1 MKLIWA
7 SLCTVLLASACAT
20 TGLSQNERL
29 ALYRSHAGEPVGSVR
44 KWTNSV
50 QWRVLS
56 DDALV
61 VWTRPNEAHLFEFR
75 TRCIGLRSARTIT
88 ISNMGGL
95 VSSRFDSVTITAP
108 VTATGSQVPCRISTI
123 RPLDMRAIN
132 DTKRDLREAQT
143 VERNPDAGGEQQEQ

>member
-20 TGLSQNERL
+20 TGLNQNERL

-50 QWRVLS
+50 QWRVLG

-75 TRCIGLRSARTIT
+75 TRCAGLRSARTIT

-95 VSSRFDSVTITAP
+95 VSARFDSVTITAP
-108 VTATGSQVPCRISTI
+108 VTATSSQVPCRISTI

-143 VERNPDAGGEQQEQ
+143 VERTLDNGAGLQEQ